1 MADGNWRPRK
11 GRRFSRSRVPGE
23 ELPPVPIGEAIAAVG
38 EELGV
43 GDPRTVSRLELAWPE
58 LVGPA
63 IAEHARIR
71 TLRRGVLTIA
81 VDAAPWATQLRYL
94 ESEIVARAAAVL
106 GADAVTQARV
116 VVDSPPRDPHDDRS

>member
-1 MADGNWRPRK
+1 MADDVWRPRA

-23 ELPPVPIGEAIAAVG
+23 ETAPVPIGEAIAAVG

-43 GDPRTVSRLELAWPE
+43 GDPRTVGRLERAWPE

-71 TLRRGVLTIA
+71 SLRRGVLTIA

-94 ESEIVARAAAVL
+94 ESEIVERAATLL
-106 GADAVTQARV
+106 GSATVTGARIV
-116 VVDSPPRDPHDDRS
+116 VEPPSGEASRGRR

>member
-1 MADGNWRPRK
+1 
-11 GRRFSRSRVPGE
+11 VPGE
-23 ELPPVPIGEAIAAVG
+23 EVPPVPIGEAIAAVG

-43 GDPRTVSRLELAWPE
+43 GDPRMLGRLERAWPE

-71 TLRRGVLTIA
+71 SLRRGVLTIA

-94 ESEIVARAAAVL
+94 ESEIVERAAALL
-106 GADAVTQARV
+106 GSDTVTGARV
-116 VVDSPPRDPHDDRS
+116 VVEPPSGEASRGRR

>member
-1 MADGNWRPRK
+1 MADGRWRPRP

-23 ELPPVPIGEAIAAVG
+23 EVAPVPVGEAIAAVG
-38 EELGV
+38 EELGM
-43 GDPRTVSRLELAWPE
+43 GDPRTVGRLEQAWPD

-71 TLRRGVLTIA
+71 SLRGGVLTIA

-94 ESEIVARAAAVL
+94 ESEIVDRAAELLGTGAVSR
-106 GADAVTQARV
+106 ARI
-116 VVDSPPRDPHDDRS
+116 VVDGATRDARDERG